1 MLELL
6 AFFVANATLK
16 PLKVG
21 VVDRTTNSNPLDL
34 EMSGYD
40 ALKWVFSDCA
50 LQKPGAC
57 NEGTILH
64 VPLNTPVPWLIL
76 NVAWDRP
83 PITGSFVSLQLRLP
97 SKVSR
102 VWAAALVK
110 ASASKKSCMVEAVRY
125 VRENLYVC

>member
-16 PLKVG
+16 PLNDG
-21 VVDRTTNSNPLDL
+21 VVERTTNSKPLDL

-57 NEGTILH
+57 SDGTILQ
-64 VPLNTPVPWLIL
+64 VPLKTPVPPLIL
-76 NVAWDRP
+76 KVAWDKP

-97 SKVSR
+97 SNVSS
-102 VWAAALVK
+102 VCAAALLRR
-110 ASASKKSCMVEAVRY
+110 A
-125 VRENLYVC
+125 